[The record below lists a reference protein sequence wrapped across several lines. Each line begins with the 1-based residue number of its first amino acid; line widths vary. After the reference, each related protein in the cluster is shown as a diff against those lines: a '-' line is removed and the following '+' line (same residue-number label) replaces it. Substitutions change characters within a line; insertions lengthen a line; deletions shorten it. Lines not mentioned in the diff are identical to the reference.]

1 MIQDMTKGNALKLIL
16 LFSLPILIG
25 NVFQQLYQLADIFIV
40 GRLLGENALAAV
52 GASAPIY
59 FTFLIIAFSFTG
71 GLTAVTAQRFGAGDY
86 DGVRRS
92 VTHSFR
98 ASLVLSIFLT
108 LVLIVSLRRLMHILN
123 VPPAIYDDSY
133 NFIMILGLAMV
144 LIVAFNLLSGF
155 IRALGDSKTP
165 LYAMVIASILN
176 IGLDLLFVMV
186 FHWGIAGA
194 VVATVIAQLFAALY
208 CLRAVL
214 HVKVIH
220 LKKEYFRLNPEIAK
234 RLLGLGTPVAAQNV
248 IIAVGG
254 MVVQSVV
261 NRYGTLFVAGFT
273 ATNKLYGIL
282 EIAAVSFGYAVT
294 TYVGQNLGAGLL
306 DRVKKG
312 MHSATWIALLTSVVI
327 TVFVLIFGKYGIALF
342 ISGTAEEVS
351 ISSQVALHY
360 LNIMSICLSILYM
373 LHIYR
378 SALMGLGDTI
388 MPMASGIMEFLMRIG
403 VALFLPLIIG
413 QEGIFYAEVTAWTGA
428 AILLVTTYFVRMHK
442 LTRELDTS
450 QSKAGE

>member
-1 MIQDMTKGNALKLIL
+1 MRL
-16 LFSLPILIG
+16 LLRFSLPMLVG
-25 NVFQQLYQLADIFIV
+25 NIFQQFYSMVDAMIV
-40 GRLLGENALAAV
+40 GRFVGVDALAAV
-52 GASAPIY
+52 GA
-59 FTFLIIAFSFTG
+59 TG
-71 GLTAVTAQRFGAGDY
+71 GMSFLVLGFVIGLANGFCVVVSQRFGARDEAGL
-86 DGVRRS
+86 RRC
-92 VTHSFR
+92 VAMTM
-98 ASLVLSIFLT
+98 LLS
-108 LVLIVSLRRLMHILN
+108 LIVTAVATAASFLGTEPMLRAMNTPEEIIGGAFTYLRIMFAGIPIIMAYNVLASIL
-123 VPPAIYDDSY
+123 
-133 NFIMILGLAMV
+133 
-144 LIVAFNLLSGF
+144 
-155 IRALGDSKTP
+155 RALGDSKTP

>member
-1 MIQDMTKGNALKLIL
+1 M
-16 LFSLPILIG
+16 
-25 NVFQQLYQLADIFIV
+25 
-40 GRLLGENALAAV
+40 
-52 GASAPIY
+52 
-59 FTFLIIAFSFTG
+59 
-71 GLTAVTAQRFGAGDY
+71 
-86 DGVRRS
+86 
-92 VTHSFR
+92 
-98 ASLVLSIFLT
+98 
-108 LVLIVSLRRLMHILN
+108 
-123 VPPAIYDDSY
+123 
-133 NFIMILGLAMV
+133 
-144 LIVAFNLLSGF
+144 
-155 IRALGDSKTP
+155 
-165 LYAMVIASILN
+165 
-176 IGLDLLFVMV
+176 
-186 FHWGIAGA
+186 
-194 VVATVIAQLFAALY
+194 
-208 CLRAVL
+208 
-214 HVKVIH
+214 
-220 LKKEYFRLNPEIAK
+220 
-234 RLLGLGTPVAAQNV
+234 
-248 IIAVGG
+248 
-254 MVVQSVV
+254 QSVV

>member
-1 MIQDMTKGNALKLIL
+1 M
-16 LFSLPILIG
+16 
-25 NVFQQLYQLADIFIV
+25 
-40 GRLLGENALAAV
+40 
-52 GASAPIY
+52 
-59 FTFLIIAFSFTG
+59 
-71 GLTAVTAQRFGAGDY
+71 
-86 DGVRRS
+86 
-92 VTHSFR
+92 
-98 ASLVLSIFLT
+98 
-108 LVLIVSLRRLMHILN
+108 
-123 VPPAIYDDSY
+123 
-133 NFIMILGLAMV
+133 
-144 LIVAFNLLSGF
+144 
-155 IRALGDSKTP
+155 
-165 LYAMVIASILN
+165 
-176 IGLDLLFVMV
+176 
-186 FHWGIAGA
+186 
-194 VVATVIAQLFAALY
+194 
-208 CLRAVL
+208 
-214 HVKVIH
+214 
-220 LKKEYFRLNPEIAK
+220 
-234 RLLGLGTPVAAQNV
+234 
-248 IIAVGG
+248 
-254 MVVQSVV
+254 QSVV

-351 ISSQVALHY
+351 ISSQVAIHY

-413 QEGIFYAEVTAWTGA
+413 QEGIFYAEITAWAGA
-428 AILLVTTYFVRMHK
+428 AILLVTTYFLRMHK